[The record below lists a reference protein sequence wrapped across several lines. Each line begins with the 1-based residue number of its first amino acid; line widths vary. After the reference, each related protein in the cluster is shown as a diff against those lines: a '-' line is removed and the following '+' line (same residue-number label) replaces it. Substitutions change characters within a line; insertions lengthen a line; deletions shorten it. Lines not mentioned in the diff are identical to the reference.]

1 MKRGAFKIE
10 ACFLHLDNSKVC
22 IQVYFRFFWL
32 SLPRRGRQASLNLT
46 RSFEYQAVR
55 ALFRF
60 YEDKLTE
67 CHQISCFFFAFSE
80 IDVVGLGVGVFF
92 CVLGVT
98 LVIYCITRA
107 SGCYGNGRHAPTEIK
122 ITYFDDG
129 KANTYVNKGPSGTIM
144 IEYYRSKLTSRET
157 WLLQT
162 RGTFI
167 DISRVLVSLK
177 VSESRWSHST

>member
-1 MKRGAFKIE
+1 M
-10 ACFLHLDNSKVC
+10 
-22 IQVYFRFFWL
+22 
-32 SLPRRGRQASLNLT
+32 
-46 RSFEYQAVR
+46 
-55 ALFRF
+55 
-60 YEDKLTE
+60 
-67 CHQISCFFFAFSE
+67 
-80 IDVVGLGVGVFF
+80 GLGVGVFF

-144 IEYYRSKLTSRET
+144 IENYRSKLTSRET

-167 DISRVLVSLK
+167 DISRVLVSLEVRK
-177 VSESRWSHST
+177 SRWSHSIGIQYRLPSKEHKRVTHEWMELLRGPLIISRQRLLAEILIALHCLYPRIVRGLCSRK